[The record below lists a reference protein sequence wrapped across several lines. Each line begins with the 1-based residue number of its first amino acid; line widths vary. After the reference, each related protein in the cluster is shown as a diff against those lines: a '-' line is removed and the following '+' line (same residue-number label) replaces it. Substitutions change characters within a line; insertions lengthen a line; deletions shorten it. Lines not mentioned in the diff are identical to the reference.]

1 MVSPLPS
8 LQRFASLDSQSASS
22 DVKAAVVAVISD
34 LRATVE
40 KTHDTAKSRKAIA
53 DLLDFLNSLQVGSHP
68 GRSELAQLIS
78 QKILPLLYNKK
89 PAKPIVVDDYQ
100 HLQAENML
108 VGFIGNQLAETLSF
122 IQGQHPSH
130 PGHGKGRRKETVPSL
145 CLFAPSYAS
154 GLRELVSHLLMARL
168 RTKQIEKNIY
178 EPMKRDYLDKGRNP
192 EILFDDKHVY
202 LDKTVCELFAWATE
216 IEETLNYRKTQNK
229 ESSPGNAQDNSPN
242 YSKEESLI
250 LELLDKLKL
259 HSENIDYFL
268 PRSAGFRLIDSLYR
282 LDKRRFIKVFK
293 ELQNAVTHGEDHNYI
308 VRQVDSLANDMEPID
323 FDIIALSTYMIGE
336 KERCVSYGVLQDT
349 CIGSAR
355 SREGMLEARPLISA
369 ELGRQP
375 IHLAK
380 NVLNAAENV
389 QGDLKE
395 FEDLLELFHTN
406 IKDISKVR
414 FDQEIKS
421 CAGIFRCSNVTQPL
435 AAWLGD
441 DGGKEDEAF
450 FRKQQVMSAA
460 QKLWATA

>member
-22 DVKAAVVAVISD
+22 DVKAAVVAVIND
-34 LRATVE
+34 LRATIE
-40 KTHDTAKSRKAIA
+40 KSHDTAKSRKAIA

-68 GRSELAQLIS
+68 GRSELAQSIS
-78 QKILPLLYNKK
+78 KNILPLLYSKK
-89 PAKPIVVDDYQ
+89 NAKPIMVDDYQ

-108 VGFIGNQLAETLSF
+108 VGYLSNRLAETLSF
-122 IQGQHPSH
+122 VQGQHPSH
-130 PGHGKGRRKETVPSL
+130 PGYGKGRRKEAVPPF
-145 CLFAPSYAS
+145 CFFAPVFAS
-154 GLRELVSHLLMARL
+154 GLRYLISQLLMVQF
-168 RTKQIEKNIY
+168 RTQQIEKNIY
-178 EPMKRDYLDKGRNP
+178 EPMKRDYIDKGKNP
-192 EILFDDKHVY
+192 ESLFEDKHVY
-202 LDKTVCELFAWATE
+202 LDKTVCEIFAWATE
-216 IEETLNYRKTQNK
+216 IEETMNYRKAQNK
-229 ESSPGNAQDNSPN
+229 ESSPNKIPAKIQD

-259 HSENIDYFL
+259 HSEGNDYFL

-282 LDKRRFIKVFK
+282 LDKRRFLKVFK

-308 VRQVDSLANDMEPID
+308 VRQVDNLANDMESID
-323 FDIIALSTYMIGE
+323 FDIIALSAYIIGE
-336 KERCVSYGVLQDT
+336 KECCLSYRVLQDT

-380 NVLNAAENV
+380 NVLNAAENIR
-389 QGDLKE
+389 GNIKE
-395 FEDLLELFHTN
+395 FEDLLDLFHTN
-406 IKDISKVR
+406 IKDISKLR
-414 FDQEIKS
+414 FDQEISS
-421 CAGIFRCSNVTQPL
+421 CVGIFRCSNITQPL

-441 DGGKEDEAF
+441 DGGNEEEAF

-460 QKLWATA
+460 NKLWVTP